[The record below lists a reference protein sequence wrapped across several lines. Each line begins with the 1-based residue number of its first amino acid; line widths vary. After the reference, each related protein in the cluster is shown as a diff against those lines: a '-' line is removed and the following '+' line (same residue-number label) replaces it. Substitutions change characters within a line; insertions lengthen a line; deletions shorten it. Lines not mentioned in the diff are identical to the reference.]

1 MNADQVIALVGV
13 CSGAAVGF
21 AGVLAGVLASGRQL
35 KGAEALAREERRA
48 ARVKDAYAD
57 LYEWLDAWNHTVT
70 TIAGRVAINEPV
82 LTSDVNLTELRS
94 RAVRGSVTW
103 SKALRDQ
110 VDVFEDL
117 ASDIV
122 GDLLAEHDRKKVE
135 SSKSSVGWKRDV
147 GQRMKKLDEVLE
159 VIRTQ
164 LNSDLDG

>member
-1 MNADQVIALVGV
+1 MNADQVVALVGV

-21 AGVLAGVLASGRQL
+21 AGVLAGVVSSGRQL

-57 LYEWLDAWNHTVT
+57 LYAWLDAWNHMVT

-82 LTSDVNLTELRS
+82 LSSDVNLNELRS

-110 VDVFEDL
+110 VEVFEDL

-122 GDLLAEHDRKKVE
+122 GDLMAEYE
-135 SSKSSVGWKRDV
+135 SSKSSAGWKRDI